1 MKTGILLGK
10 YITDFQ
16 INVLKHILDD
26 SSLNI
31 KLVVI
36 DDRPTISIRTKI
48 KKNLKRRR
56 GGYIMVMAAQ
66 QYFSKENNFSTEDY
80 FRTLNI
86 DVLKTTD
93 LYSES
98 TRSTIESYF
107 VDVLVLLGGFG
118 IIKKPLLSLCPHG
131 ILSYHHGNMRKY
143 RGMPPA
149 FWELYNGRNDM
160 GLTVQKLT
168 ERLDC
173 GVPVVEKTVEIELND
188 NLRTLRNRAYGM
200 SEVMMH
206 QALKNISRKNF
217 KPESIKYFGKV
228 YTLPN
233 LKQWLI
239 LNYRITKRKIIFNSD
254 IHKIQELFRQEFS
267 HLLTKVKGLSTNN

>member
-16 INVLKHILDD
+16 INVLKYILDD
-26 SSLNI
+26 SGLNI

-36 DDRPTISIRTKI
+36 DDRPPISIRTKI

-66 QYFSKENNFSTEDY
+66 QYFSKENRFSTEDY

-86 DVLKTTD
+86 DILKTTD

-98 TRSTIESYF
+98 TLSTIESYF

-118 IIKKPLLSLCPHG
+118 IIKKSLLNLCPNG

-173 GVPVVEKTVEIELND
+173 GVPVVEKTVKIKLND
-188 NLRTLRNRAYGM
+188 NLSSLRNRAYGM
-200 SEVMMH
+200 SEDMMC
-206 QALKNISRKNF
+206 QALKNISKKGF

-228 YTLPN
+228 YTLPK

-254 IHKIQELFRQEFS
+254 IHKIQDLFRLEFS
-267 HLLTKVKGLSTNN
+267 HLINKS